1 MAAGIPRVAGHGSV
15 QVSTATN
22 VTGSAGSFISGLQLR
37 FFDFA
42 GDFRDASINGAL
54 ETLVRKV
61 ETVATVMMIGIP
73 TASHITLAIDGA
85 TYNGRDDYTGYQVG
99 GAGETATEYLG
110 TLSGVTVTEV
120 QIVGVGLTAV

>member
-1 MAAGIPRVAGHGSV
+1 MSAGIARIHGTV
-15 QVSTATN
+15 QVGTSTN
-22 VTGSAGSFISGLQLR
+22 VTGMAGSFISGYQLR

-61 ETVATVMMIGIP
+61 ETVGTVMMIGLP
-73 TASHITLAIDGA
+73 TSSHIVLALDGA
-85 TYNGRDDYTGYQVG
+85 SFDGRGDYSGYG
-99 GAGETATEYLG
+99 LAGATAESTLG